1 MSLVL
6 NNELNSA
13 VVYDQTQELTKPHP
27 EFNSDVS
34 TPHCQLGDEVLN
46 ANVPW
51 LSVLFEVLNSARFT
65 LTSLCGEI
73 GADKDVFIR
82 LLDSD
87 VSLLNFKI
95 GARLL
100 SLHESIALSSNE
112 DEGDSSC

>member
-1 MSLVL
+1 MQ
-6 NNELNSA
+6 NNEGNIIYEA
-13 VVYDQTQELTKPHP
+13 EQELTKLNP
-27 EFNSDVS
+27 EFNSDVA

-51 LSVLFEVLNSARFT
+51 LSVLFEVLNSGRFT

-73 GADKDVFIR
+73 GADKEIFIR

-87 VSLLNFKI
+87 VSLLNFKT

-100 SLHESIALSSNE
+100 SLHESIALSINE
-112 DEGDSSC
+112 DEEDALS

>member
-1 MSLVL
+1 MSKQIDKMKGTVI
-6 NNELNSA
+6 
-13 VVYDQTQELTKPHP
+13 YDQAQELAKPHP
-27 EFNSDVS
+27 EFNSDVT
-34 TPHCQLGDEVLN
+34 TPHCQLGNEVLN

-51 LSVLFEVLNSARFT
+51 LSVLFEVLSSGRFT

-73 GADKDVFIR
+73 SADKDVFIR

-100 SLHESIALSSNE
+100 SLHESITLTIS
-112 DEGDSSC
+112 DDQEGVKC